1 LGNNQLPV
9 YANVPSNNDR
19 AVNDAVLYSDLQS
32 MDDHDHTSTSNRSNA
47 VESSEPNVVYGNIVE
62 SQEPVLEKA
71 NDNNRELNGA
81 VLYSELQSKDHI
93 PTGDLYAQVQK
104 RNTPYPN

>member
-9 YANVPSNNDR
+9 YADVPSNNDR

-32 MDDHDHTSTSNRSNA
+32 MDDDDHTSTSNA

-62 SQEPVLEKA
+62 SQEPVLGKA
-71 NDNNRELNGA
+71 NDNNRELNDA

-104 RNTPYPN
+104 RNTLYPN